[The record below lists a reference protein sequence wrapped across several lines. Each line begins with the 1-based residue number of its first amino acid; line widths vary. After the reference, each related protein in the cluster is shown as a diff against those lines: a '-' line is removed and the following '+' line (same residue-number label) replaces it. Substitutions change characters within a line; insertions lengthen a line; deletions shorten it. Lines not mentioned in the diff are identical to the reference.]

1 MFSSLVTVRGLGDL
15 DFKWA
20 YCVIPGDVGFRIKK
34 VKKGERRFSFEPVLT
49 FKGRPGL
56 VPWVGEYLEA

>member
-20 YCVIPGDVGFRIKK
+20 YCVIPRAVGLRIKK
-34 VKKGERRFSFEPVLT
+34 VKKGERQFSFEPVLT
-49 FKGRPGL
+49 FKG
-56 VPWVGEYLEA
+56 